1 MTAEDRQLIVDFLI
15 DLRHDLHAALFDP
28 IGLVA
33 PAEDDAPTL
42 AGFGGLPD
50 DVRDRLGTSLVEPE
64 LAELYR
70 TAWTENMDQRFD
82 ELISALQ
89 PTVADDSDPLG
100 ADEPGRFER
109 LMVGAGLTGSELRMK
124 LGGFRHLRFLDHL
137 PGSKAAQEP
146 AKRPLALRRWM
157 ARGLTRFD
165 RQLSFGCV
173 ILGSLSAFVGVNAA
187 EPVKEFVEAV
197 QNGLRAE

>member
-1 MTAEDRQLIVDFLI
+1 MTAEDRQLIIDFLD

-28 IGLVA
+28 MGLVS
-33 PAEDDAPTL
+33 PSEDGAPTV

-50 DVRDRLGTSLVEPE
+50 DVRVRLGTSLVEPE

-82 ELISALQ
+82 ELISAVQLR
-89 PTVADDSDPLG
+89 VADDSDRREV
-100 ADEPGRFER
+100 DEPGRFER
-109 LMVGAGLTGSELRMK
+109 LMAGAGLTGSELRLK
-124 LGGFRHLRFLDHL
+124 LGGFRHFRFLDRL
-137 PGSKAAQEP
+137 PGSKAARDT
-146 AKRPLALRRWM
+146 AKRPQALRRWM

-197 QNGLRAE
+197 QAGLRSE